1 MMNKINSVCV
11 YCASSTKIDSVYFD
25 AARELGTLLG
35 QRQIRLINGAGNMG
49 LMSAVSDA
57 ALRAG
62 GEVTGVIPRFMV
74 EQGWHHTG
82 LTQLVEVESMH
93 QRKKTMADLS
103 DAIIALPGGCGTLEE
118 LLEIITW
125 KQLGLYLN
133 PIVILNV
140 KNYFDPLLD
149 MLRQVV
155 GTEGIPIPYSPRMD
169 DGITVVLLCCFFLSA
184 YVLSRS
190 RKFLLQLV
198 KDFLLHRERTS
209 IFATSTAADMRYL
222 LLLILQTCILAGV
235 CIFSYFNDIQPE
247 LVRHVSPGLLLGI
260 YIGVCLFYLCLK
272 WMLYSF
278 LGWIFF
284 DESVTTLWLE
294 SYSTLLYYL
303 GFALFPFALFVVYFD
318 LSLQLTIIIGLILAF
333 FAKIL
338 MLYKWL
344 KLFCNNLY
352 GGLLLIV
359 YFCALEIM
367 PCFVLYQGVTQLNDY
382 LIIKF

>member
-1 MMNKINSVCV
+1 MIGLLMA
-11 YCASSTKIDSVYFD
+11 CA
-25 AARELGTLLG
+25 
-35 QRQIRLINGAGNMG
+35 
-49 LMSAVSDA
+49 
-57 ALRAG
+57 
-62 GEVTGVIPRFMV
+62 
-74 EQGWHHTG
+74 
-82 LTQLVEVESMH
+82 
-93 QRKKTMADLS
+93 
-103 DAIIALPGGCGTLEE
+103 
-118 LLEIITW
+118 
-125 KQLGLYLN
+125 
-133 PIVILNV
+133 
-140 KNYFDPLLD
+140 
-149 MLRQVV
+149 VV

-222 LLLILQTCILAGV
+222 LLLILQTCILVGV

-247 LVRHVSPGLLLGI
+247 LVHHVPPGFLLGI
-260 YIGVCLFYLCLK
+260 YIGVCLLYLCLK

-303 GFALFPFALFVVYFD
+303 GFALFPFALFIVYFD

-338 MLYKWL
+338 MFYKWI
-344 KLFCNNLY
+344 KLFFHQFS
-352 GGLLLIV
+352 GLFLLIL
-359 YFCALEIM
+359 YFCALEIV
-367 PCFVLYQGVTQLNDY
+367 PCLLLYQGMIQMNNIL
-382 LIIKF
+382 LIKF